1 MLIHLN
7 SVVKLIP
14 ESYCS
19 DSSRR
24 NRVSSV
30 LLLPFQKKFELV
42 EVGGFL
48 FLMLFAMLGVFS
60 QIWSPSLEK
69 QTVAPQLLL
78 QSGQLPHC

>member
-1 MLIHLN
+1 MLIRLN

-24 NRVSSV
+24 KRVSSV

-42 EVGGFL
+42 EVGVS

-69 QTVAPQLLL
+69 QTVAPQLPL
-78 QSGQLPHC
+78 QSSQLPHC